1 LIFGNPLKPLSEMSD
16 EELTA
21 ITCGGKTAS
30 FSNILSSERAGSII
44 IKGIHPSKD
53 RPSTAKTKFSKQIIY
68 ADMNLAAV
76 PRPCAFPQLQVRASP
91 LSSASPVLFFLE
103 GMAAASI
110 ITLSDNRALLRP
122 LSHACAGAE
131 RRPAYGRHR

>member
-1 LIFGNPLKPLSEMSD
+1 LIFGNPLKPLSELND

-21 ITCGGKTAS
+21 ITTGGKTAS
-30 FSNILSSERAGSII
+30 FSNILSSERPGSII

-76 PRPCAFPQLQVRASP
+76 PRPCAFPQLQVRACP
-91 LSSASPVLFFLE
+91 CLQRLLCTFFLKKW
-103 GMAAASI
+103 
-110 ITLSDNRALLRP
+110 LP
-122 LSHACAGAE
+122 QH
-131 RRPAYGRHR
+131 HRTF